1 MPLSAARGAF
11 PDHGIS
17 YMKKTLLIA
26 ALAAV
31 TSLASV
37 AAQADGRLDQIKSS
51 GTISL
56 GYRDA
61 SLPFSYLD
69 DAQKPIG
76 YSMDICYGI
85 VKAVEKSVGKTLKV
99 NLVPVTSST
108 RIPLVANGT
117 VDLECG
123 STTNNLERQKQV
135 SFAPTTFVTANR
147 YVAKKSSNINSLADL
162 KGKTV
167 ISTAGTS
174 NIKWTTEANAEQK
187 LGMNIIPAKD
197 HAEAFLTVESGRAT
211 AFFMDDVLLAGLVAT
226 SRNPSEWVIG
236 KEAYSVEPYAMI
248 EPKNDP
254 AFKKV
259 VDDAVVAM
267 IKDGTVA
274 KYYDK
279 WFMKPIPPKNVNLN
293 LPVSEPLKKVLASPT
308 DSGDPA
314 AYK

>member
-1 MPLSAARGAF
+1 
-11 PDHGIS
+11 
-17 YMKKTLLIA
+17 MKKTLLFA
-26 ALAAV
+26 ALAAATAL
-31 TSLASV
+31 TSVS
-37 AAQADGRLDQIKSS
+37 AQAGRLDNIKSS
-51 GTISL
+51 GTVSL

-69 DAQKPIG
+69 DNQKPIG
-76 YSMDICYGI
+76 YSMEICYGI
-85 VKAVEKSVGKTLKV
+85 VKALEKSVGKPLKV
-99 NLVPVTSST
+99 NLVAVTSST

-147 YVAKKSSNINSLADL
+147 FVAKKSSNINTLQDL

-174 NIKWTTEANAEQK
+174 NIKWTTEANAGQAK
-187 LGMNIIPAKD
+187 YLDGKPVSPLGMNIIPAKD

-226 SRNPSEWVIG
+226 SRNPSEWVIS

-248 EPKNDP
+248 EPKDDP

-267 IKDGTVA
+267 IKDGTVE
-274 KYYDK
+274 KLYKK
-279 WFMKPIPPKNVNLN
+279 WFMSPIPPKNVNLN
-293 LPVSEPLKKVLASPT
+293 LPMSEPLKKALANPT

-314 AYK
+314 TYRQ

>member
-1 MPLSAARGAF
+1 
-11 PDHGIS
+11 
-17 YMKKTLLIA
+17 MKKTLLIA
-26 ALAAV
+26 ALAAA

-37 AAQADGRLDQIKSS
+37 AAHADGRLDQIKSS

-211 AFFMDDVLLAGLVAT
+211 AFLMDDVLLAGLVAT

-274 KYYDK
+274 KFYDK
-279 WFMKPIPPKNVNLN
+279 WFLKPIPPKNVNLN
-293 LPVSEPLKKVLASPT
+293 LPMSEPLKKVLAAPT

-314 AYK
+314 SYK

>member
-1 MPLSAARGAF
+1 M
-11 PDHGIS
+11 
-17 YMKKTLLIA
+17 T
-26 ALAAV
+26 
-31 TSLASV
+31 
-37 AAQADGRLDQIKSS
+37 AQAEGRLDNIKSS

-69 DAQKPIG
+69 DNQKPIG

-85 VKAVEKSVGKTLKV
+85 VKAVEKNVGKKLNVK
-99 NLVPVTSST
+99 LVPVTSST

-147 YVAKKSSNINSLADL
+147 FVAKKSSNFKTLEDL

-174 NIKWTTEANAEQK
+174 NIKWVTEANGGKANYLDGK
-187 LGMNIIPAKD
+187 PVPALGMNIIPAKD
-197 HAEAFLTVESGRAT
+197 HAEAFLTVENGRAA

-226 SRNPSEWVIG
+226 SRNPGEWMISDQ
-236 KEAYSVEPYAMI
+236 AYSVEPYAMI
-248 EPKNDP
+248 EPKDDP

-259 VDDAVVAM
+259 VDDAVKAM
-267 IKDGTVA
+267 IKDGEVE
-274 KYYDK
+274 KLYKK
-279 WFMKPIPPKNVNLN
+279 WFMSPIPPKNVNLN
-293 LPVSEPLKKVLASPT
+293 LPMSAPLKKVLANPT

-314 AYK
+314 VYKQ

>member
-1 MPLSAARGAF
+1 
-11 PDHGIS
+11 
-17 YMKKTLLIA
+17 MKKTALIA

-31 TSLASV
+31 TTLASV
-37 AAQADGRLDQIKSS
+37 AAHADGRLDQIKSS

-226 SRNPSEWVIG
+226 SRNPGEWVIG

-293 LPVSEPLKKVLASPT
+293 LPMSEPLKKVLANPT